1 MTDVTGNT
9 TLIIN
14 HNHISIV
21 LECLSPDTIVLVLL
35 LLYNS
40 IYKKMLMKPEVTI
53 PNSNHCTKGF
63 HQFVGGFVIDLPCVL
78 IDNKTLFVNDL
89 YYLIDFNDNGSIL
102 ERVVRFFDA
111 YLSGYVV
118 TIVVVD
124 LDTGELIKRKHRL
137 NISSLPCDWVLTDTE
152 FLDP

>member
-1 MTDVTGNT
+1 
-9 TLIIN
+9 
-14 HNHISIV
+14 
-21 LECLSPDTIVLVLL
+21 
-35 LLYNS
+35 
-40 IYKKMLMKPEVTI
+40 MLMKPEVSI
-53 PNSNHCTKGF
+53 PNSNHCTTGF
-63 HQFVGGFVIDLPCVL
+63 HKFVGGFVIDLPCVL
-78 IDNKTLFVNDL
+78 IDNKTVFVNDL

>member
-1 MTDVTGNT
+1 
-9 TLIIN
+9 
-14 HNHISIV
+14 
-21 LECLSPDTIVLVLL
+21 
-35 LLYNS
+35 
-40 IYKKMLMKPEVTI
+40 MLMKPEVTI
-53 PNSNHCTKGF
+53 PNSNHCAEGF
-63 HQFVGGFVIDLPCVL
+63 HKFVGGFVIDLPCVL
-78 IDNKTLFVNDL
+78 IDNKTVFVNDL

-137 NISSLPCDWVLTDTE
+137 NISSLPCDWVLSDTE